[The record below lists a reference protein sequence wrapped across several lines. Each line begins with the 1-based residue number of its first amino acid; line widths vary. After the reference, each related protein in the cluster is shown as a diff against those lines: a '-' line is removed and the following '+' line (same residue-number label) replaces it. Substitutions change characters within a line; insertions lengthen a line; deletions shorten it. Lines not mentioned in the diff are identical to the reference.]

1 MRSLLM
7 IGLGSFGYHLVT
19 RLAGSNFYIAAIDTD
34 PARVDMVKTVVQ
46 KPLIGDASSVD
57 TLKELGVSSFDY
69 VVVSVGDRLD
79 TSILTCLHLRELGA
93 KNIIVKAAHND
104 HVRLMDMLNVSRV
117 IFPEREAAHQ
127 LAHELADLNVL
138 RSIAIEPGISLV
150 EIAVPSEFEG
160 KTLADLS
167 LPTRFGVQVVLIRQ
181 LIPEATI
188 LPRADFIIKASD
200 TLVIIGTDEA
210 IAALQRITA

>member
-7 IGLGSFGYHLVT
+7 IGLGSFGHHLVS
-19 RLAGSNFYIAAIDTD
+19 RLAGSNFYIAAIDSD
-34 PARVDMVKTVVQ
+34 PARVEMVKTVVQ

-117 IFPEREAAHQ
+117 IFPEREAAYQ

-150 EIAVPSEFEG
+150 EIAV
-160 KTLADLS
+160 
-167 LPTRFGVQVVLIRQ
+167 
-181 LIPEATI
+181 
-188 LPRADFIIKASD
+188 RANLRERRSRTWGFPPDS
-200 TLVIIGTDEA
+200 VS
-210 IAALQRITA
+210 RWC